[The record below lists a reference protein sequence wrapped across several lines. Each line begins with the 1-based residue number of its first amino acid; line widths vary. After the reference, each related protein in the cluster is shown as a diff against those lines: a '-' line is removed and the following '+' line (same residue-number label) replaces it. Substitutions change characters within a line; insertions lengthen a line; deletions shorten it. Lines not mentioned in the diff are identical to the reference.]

1 MKGKKVLITRA
12 KEDNK
17 EFREQLERKGAI
29 VVEKPMIHFTQI
41 EDLTEIHSYLNHLE
55 TIDWIVFT
63 SAQTVSH
70 FFKIAESYNVKF
82 YFYPNLKI
90 ATVGEKTKL
99 KLELLGYR
107 TNFVPI
113 QYTAEVLAENMDENI
128 AGKRILIPQ
137 SSLASKEYLRV
148 FEKRGATPIP
158 VTIYNTKAV
167 EYPVDEFCDV
177 INEKFDYLTFTSG
190 STFKAFYQN
199 MTKAKKTLNAEKIIS
214 IGPST
219 SLVIGENNL
228 TVNGSA
234 MPHTV
239 EGMVRAI
246 EKLEENV

>member
-12 KEDNK
+12 KEQNK
-17 EFREQLERKGAI
+17 EFREQLERQGAI
-29 VVEKPMIHFTQI
+29 VVEKPMIHFNQI
-41 EDLTEIHSYLNHLE
+41 EDLTEIHSYLNQLE

-63 SAQTVSH
+63 SAQTVVH
-70 FFKIAESYNVKF
+70 FFKIAESYNIKF

-113 QYTAEVLAENMDENI
+113 QYTAEVLAENMDENM

-137 SSLASKEYLRV
+137 SNLASIEYLKV
-148 FEKRGATPIP
+148 FERRGATPLP
-158 VTIYNTKAV
+158 VAVYNTKAV
-167 EYPVDEFCDV
+167 EYAVDEFCNL
-177 INEKFDYLTFTSG
+177 IKEKFDYVTFTSG

-199 MTKAKKTLNAEKIIS
+199 MTKAKMTLDAEKIIS

-219 SLVIGENNL
+219 NIVIEENNL
-228 TVNGSA
+228 IVSGSA
-234 MPHTV
+234 MPHTI

>member
-41 EDLTEIHSYLNHLE
+41 EDLTEIYSYLNQLE

-99 KLELLGYR
+99 KLELLG
-107 TNFVPI
+107 F
-113 QYTAEVLAENMDENI
+113 NI
-128 AGKRILIPQ
+128 LQKCLQKTWMRI
-137 SSLASKEYLRV
+137 
-148 FEKRGATPIP
+148 
-158 VTIYNTKAV
+158 
-167 EYPVDEFCDV
+167 
-177 INEKFDYLTFTSG
+177 
-190 STFKAFYQN
+190 
-199 MTKAKKTLNAEKIIS
+199 
-214 IGPST
+214 
-219 SLVIGENNL
+219 
-228 TVNGSA
+228 
-234 MPHTV
+234 
-239 EGMVRAI
+239 
-246 EKLEENV
+246 